1 MSKIKIAVIFGTRP
15 EAIKIFP
22 IIQEIKKYSDKLDLK
37 VIVTAQHRE
46 MLDQVLK
53 TFEIEPDYDLNIMQE
68 KQTLSQITKN
78 SIQGIEDILKKEK
91 PDMVLVQGDT
101 TTTFTAALAAFYQ
114 KIKIGHIEAGLR
126 TRDKYYPFPEEINRR
141 LTTVLADLHFV
152 PTQNSCQN
160 LLSEGIKRE
169 NIYISGNTVID
180 TLFLI
185 RNRKYSSK
193 LKNIFKNEN
202 LNDKRLILVTTHR
215 RENWGVP
222 LSEICEALSQL
233 VKDYPEI
240 AIIFP
245 VHKNPG
251 IRTKVQKILENKER
265 VILLDTLD
273 YPDMVKIMV
282 RSSIILTDSGGI
294 QEEAPSLGKPVLVL
308 RKETERPEAVD
319 AGVVKVIGTE
329 SNKIYQEVKELLDFP
344 EKYAMMAQCLNP
356 YGDGKAAIRIIQR
369 ILYYYGLKIK
379 YPEEFKFIG

>member
-1 MSKIKIAVIFGTRP
+1 MKKIKIAVIFGTRP
-15 EAIKIFP
+15 EAIKVYP
-22 IIQEIKKYSDKLDLK
+22 VIQEIKKYSDKLDLRI
-37 VIVTAQHRE
+37 IVTAQHRE
-46 MLDQVLK
+46 MLDQMLK
-53 TFEIEPDYDLNIMQE
+53 TFKIKPDYDLNIMQE
-68 KQTLSQITKN
+68 KQTLTQITKN
-78 SIQGIEDILKKEK
+78 SLQGIEEILKIEK

-114 KIKIGHIEAGLR
+114 RIKIGHIEAGLR

-193 LKNIFKNEN
+193 LKNIFKNEK
-202 LNDKRLILVTTHR
+202 LEDKRFILVTAHR

-222 LSEICEALSQL
+222 LYEICQALSQL

-240 AIIFP
+240 TIIFP
-245 VHKNPG
+245 VHKNPL
-251 IRTKVQKILENKER
+251 IKTRVQKILGNKER

-273 YPDMVKIMV
+273 YPDMVKIMLC
-282 RSSIILTDSGGI
+282 SYIILTDSGGI

-308 RKETERPEAVD
+308 RNETERPEAVD
-319 AGVVKVIGTE
+319 AGVVKVIGT
-329 SNKIYQEVKELLDFP
+329 NAGKIYQEVKELLDFP
-344 EKYAMMAQCLNP
+344 EKYAIMAQYLNP
-356 YGDGKAAIRIIQR
+356 YGDGKAAFRIIQR
-369 ILYYYGLKIK
+369 ILYYYDLKTK
-379 YPEEFKFIG
+379 YPEEFKFIV